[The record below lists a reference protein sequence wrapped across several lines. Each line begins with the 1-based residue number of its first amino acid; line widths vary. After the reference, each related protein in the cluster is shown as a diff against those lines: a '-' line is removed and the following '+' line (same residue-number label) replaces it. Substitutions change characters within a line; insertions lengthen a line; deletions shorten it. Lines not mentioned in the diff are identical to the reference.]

1 MRITLHWLF
10 KEEPEHYSYD
20 DLVKDGSTAWEGV
33 HNNLALKNLRQV
45 KKGDQIFY
53 YHTGDQKAIVGI
65 MKAIGD
71 AYSVDGK
78 TPVDSSKEIWVK
90 VAPVKKLRGAVP
102 LSELKANSKF
112 KDFLLVKISRLS
124 VMPVSKEQ
132 WEEIMK
138 MGERTG

>member
-1 MRITLHWLF
+1 MYWLF

-45 KKGDQIFY
+45 KKGDQILY
-53 YHTGDQKAIVGI
+53 HHTGDQKAVVGI
-65 MKAIGD
+65 MKAVGD

-78 TPVDSSKEIWVK
+78 IPVDSSKEIGVK
-90 VAPVKKLRGAVP
+90 VAPVKKLKAPVS
-102 LSELKANSKF
+102 LHEIKANTKF

-124 VMPVSKEQ
+124 VMPVTKEQ
-132 WEEIMK
+132 WDEIMK
-138 MGERTG
+138 MAEKAA